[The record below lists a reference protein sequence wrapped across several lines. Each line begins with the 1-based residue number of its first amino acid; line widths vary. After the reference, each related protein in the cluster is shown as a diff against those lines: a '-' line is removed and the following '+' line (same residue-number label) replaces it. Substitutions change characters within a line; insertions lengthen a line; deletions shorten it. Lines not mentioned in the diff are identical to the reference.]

1 MGQNNSHGRTNPLSH
16 VNQRPSLYSDGQK
29 IQNKLNFPLNNNHF
43 TSHVYFVFSSNNNH
57 FTSHVYF
64 VFSSN
69 NNHFT
74 SSVPDSSQHGS
85 HHNIISRYTQ

>member
-57 FTSHVYF
+57 FTS
-64 VFSSN
+64 
-69 NNHFT
+69 
-74 SSVPDSSQHGS
+74 SVPDSSQHGS